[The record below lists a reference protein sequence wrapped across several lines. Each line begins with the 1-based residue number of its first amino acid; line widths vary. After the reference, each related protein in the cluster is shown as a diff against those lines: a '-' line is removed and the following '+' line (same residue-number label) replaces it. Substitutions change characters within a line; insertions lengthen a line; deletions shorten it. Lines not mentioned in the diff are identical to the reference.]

1 MNRSLIIPVENQVR
15 ELDAK
20 LLLACIAAR
29 HGFSV
34 IIGSRL
40 EISFRIGA
48 FPPSIYLAKSMTARS
63 LKMFRIMRQLGH
75 IIAGWDEE
83 ALIHPPA
90 ETYFSRRLSPEA
102 LPHVSRLF
110 AWGEENAELWRQY
123 PFLPPDIPIHLTG
136 NPRGDMLRPE
146 MQPFFAEE
154 TEHLRQQYGDFLLIN
169 TNFSFVNA
177 FYSGQN
183 LFQPLKNPGDQPRF
197 GRAAVGMSPHF
208 AAGLRDHKQA
218 VFLSFQ
224 RLIPS
229 LEQAFPQLTV
239 IIRPHPVENPSI
251 YHQLAAGCQRV
262 KVVNEGNVIPWLL
275 ASRAVI
281 HNGCTTGVEAYI
293 MRVPALSYQEKGD
306 PAYDNGFYRLPNTLS
321 HQCFDFVGLKETIGR
336 ILAGETGAAGG
347 RERRDL
353 MAGYLASPEGPL
365 ASQRIVSVLEK
376 NIRESVGKPAPSS
389 PARFMGRS
397 RVAKRRLAKY
407 IKSFQPDSKYRPE
420 FQRHRYPGLSIERLR
435 QKVERLQAI
444 LGDQHELDVDVQ
456 KLGDH
461 IFRLTSGRSS

>member
-20 LLLACIAAR
+20 LFLACIAAR

-40 EISFRIGA
+40 EISFRIGV

-102 LPHVSRLF
+102 MLHVSHLF

-154 TEHLRQQYGDFLLIN
+154 TEHLQQKYGEFLLIN

-177 FYSGQN
+177 FYPDQN
-183 LFQPLKNPGDQPRF
+183 LFQPLKNPGEKPRF
-197 GRAAVGMSPHF
+197 GRAAVGMDRHF
-208 AAGLRDHKQA
+208 AEGLRDHKQA
-218 VFLSFQ
+218 VFQGFQ
-224 RLIPS
+224 RLIPR
-229 LEQAFPQLTV
+229 LEQAFPELTV
-239 IIRPHPVENPSI
+239 IVRPHPVENPSI
-251 YHQLAAGCQRV
+251 YHELAAGCQRV
-262 KVVNEGNVIPWLL
+262 KVINEGNVIPWLL

-306 PAYDNGFYRLPNTLS
+306 FEYDNGFYRLPNALS
-321 HQCFDFVGLKETIGR
+321 YQCHDFTVLKETISS
-336 ILAGETGAAGG
+336 ILAGELGAADG
-347 RERRDL
+347 RERREL
-353 MAGYLASPEGPL
+353 MAGYLASQDGLL
-365 ASQRIVSVLEK
+365 ASQRIVHVLEK
-376 NIRESVGKPAPSS
+376 IIQESADKPLPSFF
-389 PARFMGRS
+389 ALFMGRS
-397 RVAKRRLAKY
+397 KVARRRLAKY
-407 IKSFQPDSKYRPE
+407 IKSFQPNSKYRSE
-420 FQRHRYPGLSIERLR
+420 FQRYRYPGLSIGALR
-435 QKVERLQAI
+435 QKIKQLQSI
-444 LGDQHELDVDVQ
+444 LGYQQKLDIQ

>member
-40 EISFRIGA
+40 EISFRIAA

-63 LKMFRIMRQLGH
+63 LKMFRIMCQLGH
-75 IIAGWDEE
+75 IIACWDEE

-90 ETYFSRRLSPEA
+90 KTYFSRRLSPEA
-102 LPHVSRLF
+102 ITYVSYLF

-123 PFLPPDIPIHLTG
+123 PFLPSGMPIHLTG

-146 MQPFFAEE
+146 MQPFFAGEAE
-154 TEHLRQQYGDFLLIN
+154 QLRQKYGDFLLIN

-177 FYSGQN
+177 FYPDQN
-183 LFQPLKNPGDQPRF
+183 LFQPVKNPGEKPCY
-197 GRAAVGMSPHF
+197 GRAAVGMERYF
-208 AAGLRDHKQA
+208 AEGLRDHKQA
-218 VFLSFQ
+218 VFESFQ
-224 RLIPS
+224 DMIPR
-229 LEQAFPQLTV
+229 LEQVFPELT
-239 IIRPHPVENPSI
+239 IIVRPHPVENPAV
-251 YHQLAAGCQRV
+251 YHRLAVDCQRV

-306 PAYDNGFYRLPNTLS
+306 PGYDNGFYRLPNALS
-321 HQCFDFVGLKETIGR
+321 HQCSDFTGLKQTISS
-336 ILAGETGAAGG
+336 ILVGETGAAGG
-347 RERRDL
+347 RERREL
-353 MAGYLASPEGPL
+353 MAGCLASQDGLL
-365 ASQRIVSVLEK
+365 ASQRIVEVLEK
-376 NIRESVGKPAPSS
+376 IIQESVNNPLPSS
-389 PARFMGRS
+389 FERFMGCS
-397 RVAKRRLAKY
+397 KVARRRLAKT
-407 IKSFQPDSKYRPE
+407 IKSFQPNSKYRSE
-420 FQRHRYPGLSIERLR
+420 FQRYRYPGLSIEALCKKIK
-435 QKVERLQAI
+435 QLQSI
-444 LGDQHELDVDVQ
+444 LGCQQKLDIE

-461 IFRLTSGRSS
+461 VFRITPDHPS

>member
-20 LLLACIAAR
+20 LLLACIAVR
-29 HGFSV
+29 HGFFV

-40 EISFRIGA
+40 DISFCIGA

-75 IIAGWDEE
+75 VIAGWDEE

-90 ETYFSRRLSPEA
+90 ETYFSRRLSPA
-102 LPHVSRLF
+102 SMPHVSHLF

-123 PFLPPDIPIHLTG
+123 PFLPLDISIHLTG

-154 TEHLRQQYGDFLLIN
+154 TEHLQQKYGEFLLIN

-177 FYSGQN
+177 FYPDQN
-183 LFQPLKNPGDQPRF
+183 LFQPLKNPGEKPRF
-197 GRAAVGMSPHF
+197 GRAAVGMDRHF
-208 AAGLRDHKQA
+208 AEGLRDHKQS
-218 VFLSFQ
+218 VFHGFQ

-229 LEQAFPQLTV
+229 LEQAFPELTV
-239 IIRPHPVENPSI
+239 IVRPHPVENPSI

-262 KVVNEGNVIPWLL
+262 KVINEGNVIPWLL

-306 PAYDNGFYRLPNTLS
+306 PGYDNGFYRLPNTLS
-321 HQCFDFVGLKETIGR
+321 HQCSDFAGLRETIGR

-353 MAGYLASPEGPL
+353 MAGYLASQDGPL

-376 NIRESVGKPAPSS
+376 IIQESASKPVPSS
-389 PARFMGRS
+389 FARFMGCS
-397 RVAKRRLAKY
+397 RVARRRLAKY
-407 IKSFQPDSKYRPE
+407 IKSFQSNSKYRSE
-420 FQRHRYPGLSIERLR
+420 FQRYRYPGLSIEVLR
-435 QKVERLQAI
+435 QKVKRLQAV
-444 LGDQHELDVDVQ
+444 LGDQQELDIQ

-461 IFRLTSGRSS
+461 IFRITPGRFS

>member
-40 EISFRIGA
+40 EISFHIGA

-75 IIAGWDEE
+75 LIAGWDEE

-90 ETYFSRRLSPEA
+90 ETYFTRRLSPESIT
-102 LPHVSRLF
+102 HVSHLF

-123 PFLPPDIPIHLTG
+123 YFLPPDVPIHLTG

-154 TEHLRQQYGDFLLIN
+154 AEQLRREHGDFLLIN

-177 FYSGQN
+177 FYPDQN
-183 LFQPLKNPGDQPRF
+183 LFQPLKNPGEKPRF
-197 GRAAVGMSPHF
+197 GRAAVGMDRHF
-208 AAGLRDHKQA
+208 AEGLRDHKQA
-218 VFLSFQ
+218 VFESFQ
-224 RLIPS
+224 QLIPR
-229 LEQAFPQLTV
+229 LEQEFPELT
-239 IIRPHPVENPSI
+239 IIVRPHPVENPAI

-262 KVVNEGNVIPWLL
+262 KVINKGNVIPWLL

-293 MRVPALSYQEKGD
+293 MQVPALSYQENGD
-306 PAYDNGFYRLPNTLS
+306 PEYDNGFYRLPNALS
-321 HQCFDFVGLKETIGR
+321 YQCFDFAGLRETISS
-336 ILAGETGAAGG
+336 ILAGKIRAAGG
-347 RERRDL
+347 PERHAL
-353 MAGYLASPEGPL
+353 MAGYLASQDGPL
-365 ASQRIVSVLEK
+365 ASQRIVAVLEK
-376 NIRESVGKPAPSS
+376 IVQESADKSLPS
-389 PARFMGRS
+389 PLDRFMGRS
-397 RVAKRRLAKY
+397 KVAKRRLAKY
-407 IKSFQPDSKYRPE
+407 LKSLQPNSKYRPE
-420 FQRHRYPGLSIERLR
+420 FQRYRYPGLSMEALR
-435 QKVERLQAI
+435 QKVKRLQSV
-444 LGDQHELDVDVQ
+444 LGDRQELEIQ

-461 IFRLTSGRSS
+461 IFSITSDRLS

>member
-63 LKMFRIMRQLGH
+63 LKMFLIMRQLGH

-102 LPHVSRLF
+102 MLHVSHLF

-154 TEHLRQQYGDFLLIN
+154 TEHLQQKYGEFLLIN

-177 FYSGQN
+177 FYPDQN
-183 LFQPLKNPGDQPRF
+183 LFQPLKNQGEKPRF
-197 GRAAVGMSPHF
+197 GRAAVGMDRHF
-208 AAGLRDHKQA
+208 AEGLRDHKQA
-218 VFLSFQ
+218 VFQSFQ
-224 RLIPS
+224 RLIPR
-229 LEQAFPQLTV
+229 LEQAFPELTV
-239 IIRPHPVENPSI
+239 IVRPHPVENPSI
-251 YHQLAAGCQRV
+251 YHELAAGCQRV
-262 KVVNEGNVIPWLL
+262 KVINEGNAIPWLL

-293 MRVPALSYQEKGD
+293 MRVPALSYQGKGD
-306 PAYDNGFYRLPNTLS
+306 FEYDNGFYRLPNALS
-321 HQCFDFVGLKETIGR
+321 YQCHDFAVLNETISR
-336 ILAGETGAAGG
+336 ILTGELGAADG
-347 RERRDL
+347 RERREL
-353 MAGYLASPEGPL
+353 MAGYLASQDGLL

-376 NIRESVGKPAPSS
+376 IIQESADKPLPSS
-389 PARFMGRS
+389 FARFMGRS
-397 RVAKRRLAKY
+397 KVAKRRLAKY
-407 IKSFQPDSKYRPE
+407 IKSFQPNSKYRSE
-420 FQRHRYPGLSIERLR
+420 FQRYRYPGLSIGALR
-435 QKVERLQAI
+435 QKIKQLQSI
-444 LGDQHELDVDVQ
+444 LGYQQKLDIQ

-461 IFRLTSGRSS
+461 IFRLTSDRTS

>member
-63 LKMFRIMRQLGH
+63 LKMFRIMRKLGH

-102 LPHVSRLF
+102 ITHVSHLF

-123 PFLPPDIPIHLTG
+123 PFLPSDIPIHLTG
-136 NPRGDMLRPE
+136 NPRGDMLRPG

-154 TEHLRQQYGDFLLIN
+154 TEQLRQKYGEFLLIN

-177 FYSGQN
+177 FYPDQN
-183 LFQPLKNPGDQPRF
+183 LFQPVKNPGEKPRF
-197 GRAAVGMSPHF
+197 GRAAVGMDRHF
-208 AAGLRDHKQA
+208 AEGLRDHKQA
-218 VFLSFQ
+218 VFESFQ
-224 RLIPS
+224 DMIPR
-229 LEQAFPQLTV
+229 LEQAFPELT
-239 IIRPHPVENPSI
+239 IIVRPHPVENPGI
-251 YHQLAAGCQRV
+251 YHELADGCQRV
-262 KVVNEGNVIPWLL
+262 KVINEGNVIPWLL

-293 MRVPALSYQEKGD
+293 MRVPALGYQGKGD
-306 PAYDNGFYRLPNTLS
+306 PEYDNGFYRLPNAIS
-321 HQCFDFVGLKETIGR
+321 HQCFDFAGLRETINS
-336 ILAGETGAAGG
+336 ILAGKIGAAGG
-347 RERRDL
+347 RQRREL
-353 MAGYLASPEGPL
+353 MAGYLASQDGPL
-365 ASQRIVSVLEK
+365 ASRRIVEVLEK
-376 NIRESVGKPAPSS
+376 IFQESVNEPLPLFS
-389 PARFMGRS
+389 ARFVGRAK
-397 RVAKRRLAKY
+397 VAKRRLAKT
-407 IKSFQPDSKYRPE
+407 IKSFQPNSKYRPE
-420 FQRHRYPGLSIERLR
+420 FQRYRYPGLSTDALR
-435 QKVERLQAI
+435 KKIKRLQSV
-444 LGDQHELDVDVQ
+444 LGEQQELNIK

-461 IFRLTSGRSS
+461 IFSITSGRSL